1 LPRDNV
7 LPQVGR
13 TLISAAN
20 LGCAIAVTSQI
31 RDRAISCVRELRR
44 TITAIDI
51 SARKLI
57 RTDRSAGI
65 RTDVLRTELHRSRRT
80 KRRRRETLARI
91 NHLSAAEA
99 SHRHGMK

>member
-1 LPRDNV
+1 MLRDDV
-7 LPQVGR
+7 IPPVGR
-13 TLISAAN
+13 KIISAAN
-20 LGCAIAVTSQI
+20 LACAIAVTSQI

-44 TITAIDI
+44 PIAAIDI
-51 SARKLI
+51 SAGKLI

-80 KRRRRETLARI
+80 KRRRREMLARI

-99 SHRHGMK
+99 SHRHGME